1 MQNEG
6 LILILDQQVWHE
18 ESGVYS
24 VYRLMNGHNV
34 NTQTIWK
41 NIALHVCMYI
51 QGRGLTSMNYRPCNY
66 SEVCAYLDF
75 FLLLVSTT
83 LKSIFGPLSHV
94 EWERLI
100 LSI

>member
-1 MQNEG
+1 
-6 LILILDQQVWHE
+6 
-18 ESGVYS
+18 
-24 VYRLMNGHNV
+24 
-34 NTQTIWK
+34 
-41 NIALHVCMYI
+41 MYI

-100 LSI
+100 LSIWQASLKSVWDPREGKICGVLGVNEQKKKI